1 MKELKNLDRVYIGV
15 KICGG
20 TPTDTVTKHV
30 PPPQD
35 QLCVEGSSVTKE
47 WCFIT
52 QWTGIGESDS
62 EQGYERVRMAEKET
76 S

>member
-1 MKELKNLDRVYIGV
+1 MWRNPHRHSNKT
-15 KICGG
+15 CA
-20 TPTDTVTKHV
+20 P

-35 QLCVEGSSVTKE
+35 QMSVEGSSVTKE

-62 EQGYERVRMAEKET
+62 EQGYERVRMAEEET